1 MEKRGDRQAF
11 PHEERID
18 QRVQAPSGYR
28 RTVTVNV
35 PRPGM
40 TLLEHYAGVALGG
53 LLAAPGRDGSEARG
67 NPAKAA
73 AWAREYAEAMVAELD
88 RPDDPVE
95 RLRFDLRRL
104 AKDGL
109 IDERNVEAIIEA
121 VLEGDGMPHPSDAIE
136 AELAAGEA
144 P

>member
-1 MEKRGDRQAF
+1 MQKRGERQAF

-18 QRVQAPSGYR
+18 QRVQDPSGYR

-40 TLLEHYAGVALGG
+40 TLLEHYAGVALGA
-53 LLAAPGRDGSEARG
+53 LLAAPGREGSEARR
-67 NPAKAA
+67 NPDAA
-73 AWAREYAEAMVAELD
+73 GEWAREHAEALLAALD

-109 IDERNVEAIIEA
+109 IDERNVETIIEA
-121 VLEGDGMPHPSDAIE
+121 VLEGDGIPHPSDAIE